1 MTPAPLHHAG
11 LRTTAEELARD
22 AYNAGNITQAVV
34 QQVLSLI
41 NVPSST
47 SRKNVMPKGVGQVK
61 GMVLGLYVHA
71 DQCDLT
77 SATAKYP
84 HTTT

>member
-1 MTPAPLHHAG
+1 MTPDPLHHAG

-47 SRKNVMPKGVGQVK
+47 SRKNVMPKGLRASQGNGAWSLRPCRPV
-61 GMVLGLYVHA
+61 
-71 DQCDLT
+71 
-77 SATAKYP
+77 
-84 HTTT
+84 